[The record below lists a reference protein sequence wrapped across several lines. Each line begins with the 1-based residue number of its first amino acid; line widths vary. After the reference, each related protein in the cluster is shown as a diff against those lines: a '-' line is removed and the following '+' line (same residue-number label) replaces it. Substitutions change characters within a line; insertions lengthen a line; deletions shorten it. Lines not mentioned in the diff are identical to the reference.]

1 MAAVEKSGV
10 ADGADADAAAF
21 IGDAVVEGGAVVAID
36 ADVAKFDE
44 LVVVELA
51 LEFLKKFGREAGF
64 AEFERGLKCLAEAAK
79 VGFLRAGEGEV
90 VHAGE
95 SSE

>member
-10 ADGADADAAAF
+10 ADGAHAEAAAF
-21 IGDAVVEGGAVVAID
+21 VSDAVVEGGAFVALD

-51 LEFLKKFGREAGF
+51 LEFLEEFGRETGF
-64 AEFERGLKCLAEAAK
+64 AELERGLEGLTEAAK